1 MRGGV
6 VCAVC
11 VSVCRW
17 NRGSHKGKV
26 KWETLEHNGILF
38 PPPYIPHR
46 VPLLY
51 DGQAVELSDEA
62 EEVATFYAAMLEARE
77 FVDNPVFNANFWRDF
92 RSTLTSQLQQRLKEL
107 RRCDFSRIHAHVT
120 SERDRKK
127 AAKKEQPHLAKAEKE
142 EKERLQDIYGFALV
156 DGYKEKVGNF
166 RVEPPALFRGRG
178 KHPKTG
184 RLKLR
189 VKPEDIII
197 NIGPGVPIPP
207 PPAGHQWKGV
217 MHNNKVTWLAFWHD
231 NVNDGFKYV
240 WLAASSKFKG
250 QSDIFKYTK
259 AQRLKLHIDSI
270 RRSYYRELGSKKLH
284 ERQRATAIY
293 LIDVLALRVGNEK
306 DKSEVADTVG
316 CCSLR
321 VEHLSFD
328 GDNTVTLN
336 FLGKDSMQ
344 YLNTVQLDA
353 RVYACLQEF
362 CRRKAAGDEVFDTLT
377 TTSLNE
383 HLKSLMDGLTAK
395 VFRTYNASI
404 TLQKELTENPEL
416 DVPIDELVSKKV
428 GMYTKANRIVA
439 ILCNHQRSVPKGH
452 EGQMKK
458 LNDKLE
464 AVKDEKEELEDRIE
478 ELTEKGKKG
487 KAKGAEERK
496 ERAQAR
502 LQRKRERRER
512 KRLEL
517 VEKAKKDGKA
527 YESDGEE
534 DDGKPRSL
542 PSDVSKLEERLERVD
557 LRLSNMLN
565 TMQAKDESKTV
576 ALGTSKINYMDP
588 RITVAWCKWKEVP
601 IEKIFNKSL
610 LAKFPWALE
619 VPSTWRF

>member
-1 MRGGV
+1 M
-6 VCAVC
+6 
-11 VSVCRW
+11 
-17 NRGSHKGKV
+17 
-26 KWETLEHNGILF
+26 KWETLEHNGVLF
-38 PPPYIPHR
+38 PPPYTPHR

-51 DGQAVELSDEA
+51 DGVEVELSDEA
-62 EEVATFYAAMLEARE
+62 EEVATFYAAMLEAKE
-77 FVDNPVFNANFWRDF
+77 FVDNPTFNANFFKDF
-92 RSTLTSQLQQRLKEL
+92 RATLSSALQARIREL
-107 RRCDFSRIHAHVT
+107 RRCDFRRIHQHVVQ
-120 SERDRKK
+120 ERERKK
-127 AAKKEQPHLAKAEKE
+127 VAKKENPQAAKAEKE

-189 VKPEDIII
+189 VKPEDITI

-207 PPAGHQWKGV
+207 PPAGHKWKGV
-217 MHNNKVTWLAFWHD
+217 MHNNRVTWLAFWHD

-250 QSDIFKYTK
+250 QSDIHKYTK

-270 RRSYYRELGSKKLH
+270 RRNYYKELHSKKLH

-321 VEHLSFD
+321 VEHLTFD
-328 GDNTVTLN
+328 AQHTITLN

-344 YLNTVQLDA
+344 YLNTVQVDA

-362 CRRKAAGDEVFDTLT
+362 CRRKRGNDEIFDTLT
-377 TTSLNE
+377 TTSLND

-404 TLQKELTENPEL
+404 TLQKELRENPEL

-428 GMYTKANRIVA
+428 GVYTRANRIVA
-439 ILCNHQRSVPKGH
+439 ILCNHQRTVPKGH

-458 LNDKLE
+458 LTDKLE
-464 AVKDEKEELEDRIE
+464 EVRDEKEEIEDRIE
-478 ELTEKGKKG
+478 ELTEKSKKG
-487 KAKGAEERK
+487 KVKGAEERR
-496 ERAQAR
+496 ERAQQR
-502 LQRKRERRER
+502 LQRRQERRER
-512 KRLEL
+512 KRAEL
-517 VEKAKKDGKA
+517 LEKAKKDGKA
-527 YESDGEE
+527 YESEGEG
-534 DDGKPRSL
+534 DDEVKPRSL
-542 PSDVSKLEERLERVD
+542 PADLAKLEERLERVD
-557 LRLSNMLN
+557 LRLENQLN
-565 TMQAKDESKTV
+565 NMQAKDESKTV

-619 VPSTWRF
+619 VPSTWTF